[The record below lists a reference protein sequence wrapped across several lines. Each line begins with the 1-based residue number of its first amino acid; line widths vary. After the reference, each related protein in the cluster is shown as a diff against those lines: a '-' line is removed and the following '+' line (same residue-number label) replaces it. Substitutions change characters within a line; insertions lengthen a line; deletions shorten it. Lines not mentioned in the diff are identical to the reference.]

1 MMQGGVVGIAVC
13 VAECP
18 CDLFFFYGLMMLLWV
33 EHCYI

>member
-18 CDLFFFYGLMMLLWV
+18 CDLFLWFDDASLG
-33 EHCYI
+33 

>member
-1 MMQGGVVGIAVC
+1 MQGGVVGIAVC

-18 CDLFFFYGLMMLLWV
+18 CDLFFYGLMMLLWV

>member
-18 CDLFFFYGLMMLLWV
+18 CDLFFLWFNDASLG
-33 EHCYI
+33 